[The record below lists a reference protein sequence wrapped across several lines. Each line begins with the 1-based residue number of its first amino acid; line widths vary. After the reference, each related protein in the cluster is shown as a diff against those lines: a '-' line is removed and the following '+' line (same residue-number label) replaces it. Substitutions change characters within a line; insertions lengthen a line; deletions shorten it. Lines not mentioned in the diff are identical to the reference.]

1 VKFRIR
7 SIRTVATGVGAALLG
22 GLCAGLAAPAPASA
36 APASRA
42 DHVVFLGLD
51 GFDIDYVGD
60 APMPNLERLV
70 RRGSLTTSTGV
81 MTSITNPS
89 WSSVATGAWP
99 ERHRNTAYW
108 YDAATGAAR
117 GQQRELA
124 VPTIAQAV
132 RDQGGTVMSAQWF
145 ILQNHGT
152 AYGDPKGIYTQ
163 PGGECSRRV
172 DDAVAVLEGRPVD
185 SGGTTVTAPKIPDL
199 LAVYCDT
206 LDSIGHAGG
215 DRDPRIPGALQMIDE
230 QIGRL
235 VQATKDA
242 GVYGRTTF
250 VITGDHGMTTF
261 QDGLNTQV
269 VEAIAKAGYKAEYLG
284 SGQRPA
290 AGTDAVIVV
299 GGVGSL
305 HLVGKAAGDPVAER
319 RIEAALRAVPHIR
332 AVYDKDDQRRMR
344 MSPNHGELLV
354 EPEPGWTLGAS
365 RTTPAGAHGT
375 TNDLRIPLVLA
386 GAGVRPG
393 RAPYRPRHVDVAP
406 TMAALLGIAP
416 PSGVQGRVLSEALQ
430 RR

>member
-1 VKFRIR
+1 M
-7 SIRTVATGVGAALLG
+7 
-22 GLCAGLAAPAPASA
+22 
-36 APASRA
+36 
-42 DHVVFLGLD
+42 FLGLD

-60 APMPNLERLV
+60 APMPNLERLL

-108 YDAATGAAR
+108 YDAASGTAR

-145 ILQNHGT
+145 ILQNYGT
-152 AYGDPKGIYTQ
+152 AYGDPEGIYTQ

-172 DDAVAVLEGRPVD
+172 DDAVAVLEGRPVS
-185 SGGTTVTAPKIPDL
+185 SGGAPVTAPKIPDL
-199 LAVYCDT
+199 TAVYCDT
-206 LDSIGHAGG
+206 LDAIGHSGG

-242 GVYGRTTF
+242 GVYGRTAF

-261 QDGLNTQV
+261 MNGLDTQV
-269 VEAIAKAGYKAEYLG
+269 VEAIAKAGYKAEYLA

-319 RIEAALRAVPHIR
+319 RIAAALRAVPHIR
-332 AVYDKDDQRRMR
+332 SVYAKDDQRRMR
-344 MSPNHGELLV
+344 MSPNYGELVV

-386 GAGVRPG
+386 GAGVKPG
-393 RAPYRPRHVDVAP
+393 RAPHRPRHVDVAP

-416 PSGVQGRVLSEALQ
+416 PSGVQGRVLNEALQ